1 MQYTIQILEKEKQ
14 LIERSI
20 RENSLMQ
27 NNMKKATQD
36 FSKIT
41 ELKKAIKILK
51 LKDRQL

>member
-1 MQYTIQILEKEKQ
+1 MKYAIQILETEKKN
-14 LIERSI
+14 IERNI
-20 RENSLMQ
+20 RDNNLMQ
-27 NNMKKATQD
+27 DNMKKATQD